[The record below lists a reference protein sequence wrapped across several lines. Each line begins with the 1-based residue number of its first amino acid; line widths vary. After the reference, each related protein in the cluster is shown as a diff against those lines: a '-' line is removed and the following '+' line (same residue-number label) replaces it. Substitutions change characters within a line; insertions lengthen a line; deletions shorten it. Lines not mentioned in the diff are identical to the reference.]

1 MAISSTG
8 STDSAGSTEVA
19 LRCATRLPCR
29 AGASLDVPV
38 SSSLVVEA
46 VDNDVLVDTY
56 NGDLSIESLG
66 AGNVSAGP
74 VAGRLRINAEDGA
87 VFGAGLTAG
96 QVEVTAGTGQ
106 VELWFAA
113 RPQQVI
119 INAGSEPVAIKLPD
133 GDYAVSVQG
142 ASSAVVAVGTA
153 ATADSQILVQA
164 SGPVRIEPTE

>member
-1 MAISSTG
+1 M
-8 STDSAGSTEVA
+8 
-19 LRCATRLPCR
+19 
-29 AGASLDVPV
+29 V
-38 SSSLVVEA
+38 SG
-46 VDNDVLVDTY
+46 VDNDVLVDTFS
-56 NGDLSIESLG
+56 GDLTIESLG
-66 AGNVSAGP
+66 AGNVSVGP
-74 VAGRLRINAEDGA
+74 VEGQLRINAEDGA

-96 QVEVTAGTGQ
+96 QVEVTAETGQ
-106 VELWFAA
+106 VELWFGA

-153 ATADSQILVQA
+153 ATADSQILVHT